1 MSVLLAQRVIKCT
14 SPHSDRIGITATNLF
29 RKLSLKEGLIR
40 KVHPAPRSSNANP
53 ALLTKSRRPIRG
65 EKRRF
70 ASQQRLANRCH
81 AWPFRVRLTA
91 IFQVQFYEPIVASQI
106 MVVKFAFAVCLML
119 RFRFAASAFCMLWLL
134 PLCAHSQSKPSD
146 AAKGELKSSKP
157 ITWQAACKALE
168 SDDPAEIEN
177 TVEILHSALKDP
189 ARVEEMACALTLLFY
204 RLEDESGAQRTLAGI
219 RTAFPNASNETQSF
233 VLRMQ
238 LPVLLSQSKDETSQQ
253 LVKQVTATFRDLVLR
268 TWKDKTLT
276 ASTMRANAATVGMTC
291 GMLRSKLAGEVLTTK
306 DLDVAEKCMLEC
318 DEKEVSSSFKLAL
331 AEATQ
336 RAKGME
342 AIIERVKKDPLA
354 ASAEQEVRK
363 QRLADMGVDFKDK
376 EDAARQALRVVRDLE
391 KQNSIERR
399 QIGDLLR
406 RLEREWKNVTPG
418 HPGTPPTRPKEP
430 KRSDVHVDSF
440 EGTGKDRREKSRDE
454 IRREEDLAFDRLER
468 IYDNQ
473 FDKYSRAAAQYQTQL
488 NDWNHRD
495 TTRRTALK
503 NQQVAALTRQQQ
515 LLEADRQIDGDKSDA
530 ADEVQAQHAEQ
541 EKLAKEAAEYEMTQ
555 IALDAIKK
563 ESTYIAFRPPHFD
576 LINIDSECAMLLNR
590 IRSIK

>member
-1 MSVLLAQRVIKCT
+1 
-14 SPHSDRIGITATNLF
+14 
-29 RKLSLKEGLIR
+29 
-40 KVHPAPRSSNANP
+40 
-53 ALLTKSRRPIRG
+53 
-65 EKRRF
+65 
-70 ASQQRLANRCH
+70 
-81 AWPFRVRLTA
+81 
-91 IFQVQFYEPIVASQI
+91 

-177 TVEILHSALKDP
+177 TVDILHSALKDP
-189 ARVEEMACALTLLFY
+189 ARVEEMACALTLLFC

-238 LPVLLSQSKDETSQQ
+238 LPVLLSQSKEETSQQ

-268 TWKDKTLT
+268 TWKDKTLS
-276 ASTMRANAATVGMTC
+276 ANTMRANAATVGMTC

-336 RAKGME
+336 RAKDME

-354 ASAEQEVRK
+354 ASAEQEARK

-376 EDAARQALRVVRDLE
+376 EDAAREAVRVARELA
-391 KQNSIERR
+391 KKISNERR
-399 QIGDLLR
+399 RISDLLR
-406 RLEREWKNVTPG
+406 RLEREWKTVTPG
-418 HPGTPPTRPKEP
+418 HPGTPPSKPKGP
-430 KRSDVHVDSF
+430 SRSDVRVD
-440 EGTGKDRREKSRDE
+440 EYTGTGPNRKRKSDSE
-454 IRREEDLAFDRLER
+454 IRREENQELDRLEGR
-468 IYDNQ
+468 YEEKLD
-473 FDKYSRAAAQYQTQL
+473 DYHRAMAKYRTRLAEWNERDAA
-488 NDWNHRD
+488 
-495 TTRRTALK
+495 RRVALK
-503 NQQVAALTRQQQ
+503 NEQALALTRQQQ
-515 LLEADRQIDGDKSDA
+515 LVEADRQNDGEKSDA
-530 ADEVQAQHAEQ
+530 TDELQAQHSEQ
-541 EKLAKEAAEYEMTQ
+541 EKLAKEAADYEMTQ
-555 IALDAIKK
+555 IALDTIKK
-563 ESTYIAFRPPHFD
+563 ESTHIAFRPPHFD